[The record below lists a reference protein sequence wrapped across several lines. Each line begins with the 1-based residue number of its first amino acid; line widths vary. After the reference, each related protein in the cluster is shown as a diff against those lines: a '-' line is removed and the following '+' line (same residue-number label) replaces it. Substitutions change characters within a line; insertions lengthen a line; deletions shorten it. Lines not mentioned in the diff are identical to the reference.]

1 MFRESLPL
9 LIALSLPLAGVA
21 GLLPAGGR
29 EAGKAM
35 PVAISAPAGRAT
47 PVPVRLSP
55 PASPPLGQPLPVAG
69 VWLNF

>member
-29 EAGKAM
+29 EGGKAM
-35 PVAISAPAGRAT
+35 PVTVSAPAAHFT
-47 PVPVRLSP
+47 PVLLSA
-55 PASPPLGQPLPVAG
+55 PASPPLGTPLPVAG